1 MLLCWDGLES
11 QTSSYRFV
19 EWSVCESCKSEE
31 FSEFL
36 LFLGEIEMFEPNLVR
51 KENESCFISTDM

>member
-1 MLLCWDGLES
+1 MCGDGLKC

-36 LFLGEIEMFEPNLVR
+36 LFLGDIEMFETNLKSNFVLYLR
-51 KENESCFISTDM
+51 ICE